1 MGEKIILVFQ
11 LMDEEY
17 EEIDIENSVTLY
29 SLLETEKIL
38 FIVDSINAKVWIWEG
53 KNTTTK
59 MKFISTQ
66 LAQEIRDKYGL
77 TFTIAS
83 IDEDNEP
90 ELFIKLM
97 GLEEEL
103 SAG

>member
-1 MGEKIILVFQ
+1 MEEKIILVFE
-11 LMDEEY
+11 LKDEEY
-17 EEIDIENSVTLY
+17 EEIDIENSITLY
-29 SLLETEKIL
+29 SILDTEKIL

-53 KNTTTK
+53 KNTSTK

-77 TFTIAS
+77 TYTLAS
-83 IDEDNEP
+83 IDEDSEP
-90 ELFIKLM
+90 ELFIKLL

-103 SAG
+103 STG